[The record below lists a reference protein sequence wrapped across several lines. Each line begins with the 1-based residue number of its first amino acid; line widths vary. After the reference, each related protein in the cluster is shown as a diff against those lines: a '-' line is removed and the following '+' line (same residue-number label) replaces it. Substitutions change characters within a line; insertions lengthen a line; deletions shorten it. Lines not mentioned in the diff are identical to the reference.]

1 MTSRPSLVRSIPFW
15 VLIVGSLALTGVGAW
30 LVLDHLGRIESG
42 IRSQT
47 AEGAI
52 AVYIGPPAATAG
64 AVVLGAGLVGLLL
77 ALTLAALRS
86 LLPAGDVVET
96 VEWTEE
102 DTAADDVLS
111 PAAGPTTTA
120 EPFATT
126 AAPAASAAPAAPVIA
141 EDPDVETPSD
151 APPPRGARD

>member
-15 VLIVGSLALTGVGAW
+15 VLVVGSLALTGVGAW

-86 LLPAGDVVET
+86 LLPAGEVVET
-96 VEWTEE
+96 VEWTE
-102 DTAADDVLS
+102 DDSAADEVLS
-111 PAAGPTTTA
+111 PAAG
-120 EPFATT
+120 E
-126 AAPAASAAPAAPVIA
+126 ASTHAAPVIA